1 MFKEYANS
9 NNNKIRL
16 TEFKQYVDNQVKQMS
31 HKYTKYLFKFMKT
44 NNIIQNYKKIFR
56 DINIT
61 VETGVTS
68 TSIDGQKK
76 KNTVVK
82 QITYNFVH

>member
-1 MFKEYANS
+1 MFKEYANQ
-9 NNNKIRL
+9 NNNKINI

-44 NNIIQNYKKIFR
+44 NNIILKYKQIFR

-61 VETGVTS
+61 VETSATKLYR
-68 TSIDGQKK
+68 DGAQL
-76 KNTVVK
+76 NGLNVK